1 MRKMNI
7 NLSDLSGKELS
18 NREKLSL
25 RGGDEGGGTKCCQCA
40 CCWEGEPGGADRT
53 DNRNAN
59 FSIPTHSLC
68 GIPEWEA
75 GCAYHDNDGSL
86 FVMDWC
92 NIIPSGGGGE
102 Q

>member
-40 CCWEGEPGGADRT
+40 CCYEGEPGGSDWDT
-53 DNRNAN
+53 NRDANAVEGLT
-59 FSIPTHSLC
+59 SSC
-68 GIPEWEA
+68 GLPSWPKGCVYPDAIPEPF
-75 GCAYHDNDGSL
+75 Y
-86 FVMDWC
+86 MDWC
-92 NIIPSGGGGE
+92 AGPPS
-102 Q
+102 